1 MESGTHFFF
10 PRPGNLYEMFYA
22 GLDCAKFTENVLKVG
37 KYAGPDPCAGKA
49 SDYYFKGLEASLLG
63 RVPPKT

>member
-1 MESGTHFFF
+1 
-10 PRPGNLYEMFYA
+10 MFYA
-22 GLDCAKFTENVLKVG
+22 GLDCAKFTENVLKGG

-63 RVPPKT
+63 RVLTKPLWTKPLWTKPLWTKPD

>member
-1 MESGTHFFF
+1 
-10 PRPGNLYEMFYA
+10 MFYA

-49 SDYYFKGLEASLLG
+49 SDYYFKGLEATLLG
-63 RVPPKT
+63 RVLPKTYTSAN

>member
-1 MESGTHFFF
+1 
-10 PRPGNLYEMFYA
+10 MFYA

-63 RVPPKT
+63 RVLTKPLFTKPDSTSVKVPPKT